1 MLETI
6 LQTKREEVAAL
17 QLPEPCERLS
27 RRSFYDALAKPRRF
41 LGLIAEVKKA
51 SPSKGVIRQ
60 HLNVVDIARAYEQA
74 GADAVSVLTDERYF
88 AGHRSYVTQVKKHIE
103 IPVLRKDFI
112 IDRKQ
117 LVESVRIGADAIL
130 LIGEAL
136 DPSFLHELYEEA
148 HEMGLQCLV
157 EVHAPKTV
165 EAILKRF
172 TPKVLGINNRD
183 LMTFHTSLHVT
194 KQIVPLLPN
203 CIIVSESGIHTFD
216 DVQTVQQA
224 GAHAMLVGEAL
235 MRKPDVRAAVYEL
248 FGERCV

>member
-1 MLETI
+1 MLEAI
-6 LQTKREEVAAL
+6 LQTKREEVASL
-17 QLPEPCERLS
+17 QLPEMYEQLP
-27 RRSFYDALAKPRRF
+27 RRSFYDALAKPHRV

-51 SPSKGVIRQ
+51 SPSKGIIRQ
-60 HLNVVDIARAYEQA
+60 HVNVVDIARSYEQA

-88 AGHRSYVTQVKKHIE
+88 AGHRSYVTQVKRHVQ
-103 IPVLRKDFI
+103 IPILRKDFI

-117 LVESVRIGADAIL
+117 LIESVRIGADAIL

-136 DPSFLHELYEEA
+136 DPSFLYELYEEA

-172 TPKVLGINNRD
+172 TPKVIGINNRD
-183 LMTFHTSLHVT
+183 LTTFHTSLHVT
-194 KQIVPLLPN
+194 KQIVPLLPP
-203 CIIVSESGIHTFD
+203 CIIVSESGIHTYD
-216 DVQTVQQA
+216 DMQTVRQA

-235 MRKPDVRAAVYEL
+235 MRKPAVDVAIYEL
-248 FGERCV
+248 FGEREI

>member
-6 LQTKREEVAAL
+6 LQTKKEEVASL
-17 QLPEPCERLS
+17 QLPEACEQLP
-27 RRSFYDALAKPRRF
+27 RRSFYDALANPHRF

-60 HLNVVDIARAYEQA
+60 QMNVVDIACAYERA
-74 GADAVSVLTDERYF
+74 GADAVSVLTDEQYF
-88 AGHRSYVTQVKKHIE
+88 AGHRSYVTKVKQHIH
-103 IPVLRKDFI
+103 IPILRKDFI

-157 EVHAPKTV
+157 EVHAPQTV
-165 EAILKRF
+165 DAILKRF
-172 TPKVLGINNRD
+172 TPKVIGINNRD
-183 LMTFHTSLHVT
+183 LKTFQTSLHVT
-194 KQIVPLLPN
+194 EQIVPLLPN
-203 CIIVSESGIHTFD
+203 CIIVSESGIHTYD
-216 DVQTVQQA
+216 DVQTVRQA

-235 MRKPDVRAAVYEL
+235 MRKRDVGAAVYEL
-248 FGERCV
+248 FGERYV